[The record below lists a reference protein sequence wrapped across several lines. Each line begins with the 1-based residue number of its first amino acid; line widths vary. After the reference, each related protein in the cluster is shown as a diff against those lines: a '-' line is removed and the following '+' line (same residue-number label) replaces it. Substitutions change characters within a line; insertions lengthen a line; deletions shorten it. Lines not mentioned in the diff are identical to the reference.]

1 MKGSKV
7 HPSDESQNSATSAD
21 EQDDVSVKMN
31 GTDSNSE
38 KEEEDSSREMDDKV
52 SVEPQPFKS
61 GR

>member
-31 GTDSNSE
+31 GTDSNKDHLDNLPIHLYWSQLY
-38 KEEEDSSREMDDKV
+38 SHNN
-52 SVEPQPFKS
+52 
-61 GR
+61 